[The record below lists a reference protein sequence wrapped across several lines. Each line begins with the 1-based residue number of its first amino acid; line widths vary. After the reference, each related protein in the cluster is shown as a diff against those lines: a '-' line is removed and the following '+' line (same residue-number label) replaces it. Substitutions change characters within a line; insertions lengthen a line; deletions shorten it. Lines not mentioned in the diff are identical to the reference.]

1 MRSSFVCSVFVCLS
15 DFLFL
20 SSEVPHI
27 SRSSFVISVSV
38 SARSQTPNLSLLY
51 GSPEGKVKKVI
62 SIIFPPVF
70 ITWELLEKKGFPSIT
85 FYFLSEKTQDFSPPP
100 NLWNWMGKEKRLFCE
115 KQSRGKKSCSRR
127 IFTLTALLVMKW
139 HFEHQKK
146 HWSTS
151 LSAAPVTIITINK
164 DVKWSR
170 SFIRPRPLN
179 VTAWSDSWWWTVFH
193 LRLTADQ
200 HRLQHNPP

>member
-38 SARSQTPNLSLLY
+38 SARNQTPNLSLLY

-70 ITWELLEKKGFPSIT
+70 ITWELLGKKRFSK
-85 FYFLSEKTQDFSPPP
+85 YNFLFFIRKNTRFFSPP

-115 KQSRGKKSCSRR
+115 KPSRGKNSCSRR
-127 IFTLTALLVMKW
+127 ILYVNSSVGVEMAFWTSEKTLKHFTLSCSS
-139 HFEHQKK
+139 HHYN
-146 HWSTS
+146 H
-151 LSAAPVTIITINK
+151 
-164 DVKWSR
+164 
-170 SFIRPRPLN
+170 
-179 VTAWSDSWWWTVFH
+179 
-193 LRLTADQ
+193 
-200 HRLQHNPP
+200 

>member
-20 SSEVPHI
+20 SSEVPRI

-38 SARSQTPNLSLLY
+38 SARNQTPNLSLLY

-70 ITWELLEKKGFPSIT
+70 ITWELLEKKKGFPSIT
-85 FYFLSEKTQDFSPPP
+85 FYFLSEKTQDFFPPLICETEWEK
-100 NLWNWMGKEKRLFCE
+100 NWREKIVLWETKPEKTVVAGGFC
-115 KQSRGKKSCSRR
+115 
-127 IFTLTALLVMKW
+127 TLTALLVMKW

-146 HWSTS
+146 H
-151 LSAAPVTIITINK
+151 
-164 DVKWSR
+164 
-170 SFIRPRPLN
+170 
-179 VTAWSDSWWWTVFH
+179 
-193 LRLTADQ
+193 
-200 HRLQHNPP
+200 

>member
-38 SARSQTPNLSLLY
+38 SARNQTPNLSLLY

-85 FYFLSEKTQDFSPPP
+85 FYFLSKKTQDFFS
-100 NLWNWMGKEKRLFCE
+100 LICETEWEKRKDCFVRNQAGEKTVVAGGFC
-115 KQSRGKKSCSRR
+115 
-127 IFTLTALLVMKW
+127 TLTALLVLKW

-146 HWSTS
+146 H
-151 LSAAPVTIITINK
+151 
-164 DVKWSR
+164 
-170 SFIRPRPLN
+170 
-179 VTAWSDSWWWTVFH
+179 
-193 LRLTADQ
+193 
-200 HRLQHNPP
+200 

>member
-20 SSEVPHI
+20 SLEVPRI

-38 SARSQTPNLSLLY
+38 SARNQTPNLSLLY

-85 FYFLSEKTQDFSPPP
+85 FYFLSKKTQDFFS
-100 NLWNWMGKEKRLFCE
+100 LICETEWEKRKDCFVRNQAGEKKVVAGGFC
-115 KQSRGKKSCSRR
+115 
-127 IFTLTALLVMKW
+127 TLTALLVMKW

-146 HWSTS
+146 H
-151 LSAAPVTIITINK
+151 
-164 DVKWSR
+164 
-170 SFIRPRPLN
+170 
-179 VTAWSDSWWWTVFH
+179 
-193 LRLTADQ
+193 
-200 HRLQHNPP
+200 

>member
-20 SSEVPHI
+20 SSEVPRI

-38 SARSQTPNLSLLY
+38 SARNQTPNLSLLY

-85 FYFLSEKTQDFSPPP
+85 FYFLSKKTQDFFPP
-100 NLWNWMGKEKRLFCE
+100 LICETEWEKRKDCFVRN
-115 KQSRGKKSCSRR
+115 QARGKKSCSRR
-127 IFTLTALLVMKW
+127 IFTLTALLVLKW

-146 HWSTS
+146 H
-151 LSAAPVTIITINK
+151 
-164 DVKWSR
+164 
-170 SFIRPRPLN
+170 
-179 VTAWSDSWWWTVFH
+179 
-193 LRLTADQ
+193 
-200 HRLQHNPP
+200 

>member
-85 FYFLSEKTQDFSPPP
+85 FYFLSKKNSRFFSPR
-100 NLWNWMGKEKRLFCE
+100 NLWNWMGKKLKRKDCFVRNQAGKTVVAGGFC
-115 KQSRGKKSCSRR
+115 
-127 IFTLTALLVMKW
+127 TLTALLVMKW

-146 HWSTS
+146 H
-151 LSAAPVTIITINK
+151 
-164 DVKWSR
+164 
-170 SFIRPRPLN
+170 
-179 VTAWSDSWWWTVFH
+179 
-193 LRLTADQ
+193 
-200 HRLQHNPP
+200 

>member
-38 SARSQTPNLSLLY
+38 SARNQTPNLSLLY

-70 ITWELLEKKGFPSIT
+70 ITWELLGKKGFPSIT
-85 FYFLSEKTQDFSPPP
+85 FYFLSKKNSRFFSPP
-100 NLWNWMGKEKRLFCE
+100 NLWNWMGKQLNRKDCFVRNQAGEN
-115 KQSRGKKSCSRR
+115 SCSRR
-127 IFTLTALLVMKW
+127 ILYVNCSVGDEMAFWTSEKTLKRFTLSCSS
-139 HFEHQKK
+139 HHYN
-146 HWSTS
+146 H
-151 LSAAPVTIITINK
+151 
-164 DVKWSR
+164 
-170 SFIRPRPLN
+170 
-179 VTAWSDSWWWTVFH
+179 
-193 LRLTADQ
+193 
-200 HRLQHNPP
+200 